1 MKKLLFGTAGIPI
14 QAKGSGVENG
24 LRTVKELNLDCME
37 LEFVHGVNMGE
48 ESARKVGKLAKELD
62 LQLTAHGP
70 YYINL
75 NAKEEY
81 KIRSS
86 ANHILETAR
95 IMSLCNGYSLTFHA
109 GFYMSSGHEDTYNK
123 IKNKLSAIVEIVK
136 KQSKVWIRP
145 ETTGK
150 TSQFGSLTELL
161 RLSQEIDQVMPCVD
175 FSHLHAREGKNNSYE
190 EFKKILEDIE
200 KRIGKKALNEMHIH
214 VSGIEYGSKGEKNHL
229 NLKDSDFKY
238 KELLRALKDF
248 DAAGMLICESP
259 SIEEDAMLLKRAY
272 EAI

>member
-14 QAKGSGVENG
+14 RAKGFGVEAG
-24 LRTVKELNLDCME
+24 LRAVKALNLDCME

-75 NAKEEY
+75 NAREEY
-81 KIRSS
+81 KIKSS
-86 ANHILETAR
+86 TNHILETAR
-95 IMSLCNGYSLTFHA
+95 IATICGGYSITFHA
-109 GFYMSSGHEDTYNK
+109 GFYISSTPEDTYNK

-136 KQSKVWIRP
+136 KQSNVWIRP

-150 TSQFGSLTELL
+150 TSQFGSLAELL
-161 RLSQEIDQVMPCVD
+161 RLSHEIEQVMPCVD

-200 KRIGKKALNEMHIH
+200 KKMDKKALKEMHIH
-214 VSGIEYGSKGEKNHL
+214 ISGIEYGSKGEKNHL

-238 KELLRALKDF
+238 KELLRVLKDF
-248 DAAGMLICESP
+248 DAAGIVTCESP
-259 SIEEDAMLLKRAY
+259 NIEEDALLLKKTY

>member
-14 QAKGSGVENG
+14 RAKGSGVENG

-48 ESARKVGKLAKELD
+48 DSARKVGKLAKELN

-81 KIRSS
+81 KIKSS
-86 ANHILETAR
+86 ANHILETAK
-95 IMSLCNGYSLTFHA
+95 IISLCNGYSITFHP
-109 GFYMSSGHEDTYNK
+109 GFYMASSPEDTYNK
-123 IKNKLSAIVEIVK
+123 IKNKLSTIAEIVK
-136 KQSKVWIRP
+136 KQSNVWIRP

-150 TSQFGSLTELL
+150 VAQFGTLTELL
-161 RLSQEIDQVMPCVD
+161 RLSQEIEQVMPCVD

-200 KRIGKKALNEMHIH
+200 KKMGKRALKEMHVH

-229 NLKDSDFKY
+229 NLMDSDFKY

-248 DAAGMLICESP
+248 DAAGIVICESP
-259 SIEEDAMLLKRAY
+259 NIEEDAMLLKRAY
-272 EAI
+272 EAV